1 MNYRINNM
9 KCLLFIAFSFGFM
22 LHAQDKKTQRAKQDF
37 NSYAYAEAIES
48 YEKLVKDGYTSE
60 EIYKNLGDAYYQKGD
75 YNASAYWYE
84 QLFNL
89 SDITVDAEYLYKY
102 AQTLKSSGDY
112 TGSDTW
118 MQKFT
123 EQKKADIRALKFKQ
137 NKDYLQSIKKNS
149 GRYDLKNIAINSTSA
164 DFAPSFFG
172 EQLIFSTAR
181 DTGRILKSVH
191 KWNNKPF
198 TNLYTAKV
206 SENGEYMA
214 AERLSKKLNKK
225 THESSTAFTKDGS
238 TVYFTRNNS
247 KNGNFLRDKEGLS
260 RLKIYRATLV
270 DGLWEDVME
279 LPFNSEN
286 YSVAH
291 PTLSKDEKKLYFA
304 SDMPGTYGQSDIF
317 EVDINEDGTFG
328 VPKNLGN
335 EINTESRETFPFVTG
350 DDVLYFASD
359 GHPGLGGLDIFATKI
374 DDLNA
379 IYILN
384 LGEPVNSVQDDFSFI
399 IDEETKKGLFASSRE
414 GGVGSDDIYSFTETK
429 PLDLI
434 CKTIITGVVKDKET
448 GGALGNTEIKLFN
461 SENGLVSSSSTNE
474 MGVFTT
480 EGNCAKGS
488 YKIVASKNDYE
499 EGDSTFVIERGED
512 VSDVEIILTQ
522 VDKSAPLGTD
532 LAKYLNIEPIY
543 FDFDK
548 YSIRDDAR
556 ASIDRVLAYLNEYP
570 KVNIQVRSHTDSRAN
585 DQYNQLLS
593 ENRANATAEYLI
605 EKGISSDRISYKGY
619 GETTLTNSCDNAV
632 PCSKENH
639 QLNRRSEFIVVE

>member
-9 KCLLFIAFSFGFM
+9 KCLLFIAFSFGFI

-48 YEKLVKDGYTSE
+48 YEKLVKEGYTSE
-60 EIYKNLGDAYYQKGD
+60 EIYKNLGDAYYQKGN

-112 TGSDTW
+112 TGSDAW

-172 EQLIFSTAR
+172 ERLIFSTAR

-260 RLKIYRATLV
+260 RLKIYRATLI
-270 DGLWEDVME
+270 DGLWKDVME

-461 SENGLVSSSSTNE
+461 SENRLVSSSSTNE

-488 YKIVASKNDYE
+488 YKIVASKNDYD
-499 EGDSTFVIERGED
+499 EGESTFVIEKGGD
-512 VSDVEIILTQ
+512 VSDVEIMLNQ

-548 YSIRDDAR
+548 YFIRDDAR
-556 ASIDRVLAYLNEYP
+556 ASIDKVLAYLNEYP

-585 DQYNQLLS
+585 EQYNQLLS
-593 ENRANATAEYLI
+593 ENRAKATAEYLI

-619 GETTLTNSCDNAV
+619 GETTLANSCDNAV

>member
-48 YEKLVKDGYTSE
+48 YEKLVKEGYTSE

-112 TGSDTW
+112 TGSDAW

-270 DGLWEDVME
+270 DGLWKDVME

-429 PLDLI
+429 SLDLI
-434 CKTIITGVVKDKET
+434 CKTIITGVVKEKET

-480 EGNCAKGS
+480 EGNCAKDS

-499 EGDSTFVIERGED
+499 EGDSTFVIEKGDD

-556 ASIDRVLAYLNEYP
+556 ASIDKVLAYLNEYP

-585 DQYNQLLS
+585 EQYNQLLS
-593 ENRANATAEYLI
+593 ENRAKATAEYLI